1 MPRQRRAAPARSGTS
16 RPTITPSRQPA
27 PPQQPPRREAS
38 TSAHPPATSSQGK
51 VPAAQAGNS
60 PGLFGQM
67 ASTAAYETH
76 SLSGSLISGFT
87 SMLSYADGTSPCSGV
102 AVGSSIGHAIGGFFG
117 GDSSNAARESQVAEN
132 VGPSQVN
139 NAGDRAN
146 QWGASSCDTAAK
158 QFTTCMNENGGD
170 MQICN
175 WYLDQLVR
183 CS

>member
-1 MPRQRRAAPARSGTS
+1 MKITLFPA
-16 RPTITPSRQPA
+16 
-27 PPQQPPRREAS
+27 
-38 TSAHPPATSSQGK
+38 
-51 VPAAQAGNS
+51 
-60 PGLFGQM
+60 
-67 ASTAAYETH
+67 
-76 SLSGSLISGFT
+76 SLPC
-87 SMLSYADGTSPCSGV
+87 SYADGTLPCSGV